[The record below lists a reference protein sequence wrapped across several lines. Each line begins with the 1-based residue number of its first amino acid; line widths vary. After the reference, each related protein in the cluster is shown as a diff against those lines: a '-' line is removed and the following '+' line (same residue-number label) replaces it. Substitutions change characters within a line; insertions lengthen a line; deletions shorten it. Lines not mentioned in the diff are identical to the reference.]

1 MALVLLVF
9 AAVLLVA
16 GMVLALTGASGRRA
30 LIPQAGAVLVVV
42 GAVFLAWFVFS
53 GDPYVN
59 GAASRWSR
67 RTSHVL
73 VYAAWAASAL
83 VAPLL
88 WRQGRAGRGSSATAA
103 FLLAAASAVVML
115 QAVAAVSQ
123 DLN

>member
-1 MALVLLVF
+1 MALVLLVMAAILF
-9 AAVLLVA
+9 AA
-16 GMVLALTGASGRRA
+16 GMLTARGRATGRLA
-30 LIPQAGAVLVVV
+30 LIPKAGAVLVVV
-42 GAVFLAWFVFS
+42 GAVFLACFVFS

-73 VYAAWAASAL
+73 VYAAWIASAII
-83 VAPLL
+83 APLL
-88 WRQGRAGRGSSATAA
+88 WRQGTRPGSDSSSA
-103 FLLAAASAVVML
+103 FLLALASAAVML

>member
-1 MALVLLVF
+1 MALVLLVL
-9 AAVLLVA
+9 AAILLAA
-16 GMVLALTGASGRRA
+16 GMLTARGRATGRLA
-30 LIPQAGAVLVVV
+30 LIPQVAAVLVLA

-59 GAASRWSR
+59 GDASRWSR

-73 VYAAWAASAL
+73 VYAAWIASA
-83 VAPLL
+83 VIAPLL
-88 WRQGRAGRGSSATAA
+88 WRQGARRGSDSSAA
-103 FLLAAASAVVML
+103 FLLALGSAAVML

>member
-1 MALVLLVF
+1 VLVL
-9 AAVLLVA
+9 
-16 GMVLALTGASGRRA
+16 
-30 LIPQAGAVLVVV
+30 V

-53 GDPYVN
+53 GDPYVD
-59 GAASRWSR
+59 GDVSRWSR

-73 VYAAWAASAL
+73 VYAAWAASAV

-88 WRQGRAGRGSSATAA
+88 WRQGRAERGPSAS
-103 FLLAAASAVVML
+103 FLPALASGVVML

>member
-1 MALVLLVF
+1 MAFLLLVL
-9 AAVLLVA
+9 AGALLVA
-16 GMVLALTGASGRRA
+16 GMVTARGGATGRRA

-42 GAVFLAWFVFS
+42 GAVVLAWFVFS
-53 GDPYVN
+53 GDPYVD
-59 GAASRWSR
+59 GDASRWSR

-88 WRQGRAGRGSSATAA
+88 WRQGRRGRASSASL
-103 FLLAAASAVVML
+103 LLALGSAVVML

>member
-1 MALVLLVF
+1 MALVLLVL
-9 AAVLLVA
+9 AGILLVA
-16 GMVLALTGASGRRA
+16 GMATARGGAGGRLALV
-30 LIPQAGAVLVVV
+30 PQAGAVLVVV

-53 GDPYVN
+53 GDPYVS
-59 GAASRWSR
+59 GDASRWSR

-73 VYAAWAASAL
+73 VYAAWAASSL

-88 WRQGRAGRGSSATAA
+88 WRQGRAGRTSAAA
-103 FLLAAASAVVML
+103 FMLAIASAVVML

>member
-1 MALVLLVF
+1 MAFLLLVL
-9 AAVLLVA
+9 AAALLVA
-16 GMVLALTGASGRRA
+16 GIVTARGGATGRRA
-30 LIPQAGAVLVVV
+30 LIPQAGAVVVVV

-53 GDPYVN
+53 GDPYVD
-59 GAASRWSR
+59 GDASRWSR

-73 VYAAWAASAL
+73 VYAAWAATAL

-88 WRQGRAGRGSSATAA
+88 WRQGRAGRGASAS
-103 FLLAAASAVVML
+103 FLLALGSAVVML

>member
-1 MALVLLVF
+1 MALVLLLM
-9 AAVLLVA
+9 AAILLAA
-16 GMVLALTGASGRRA
+16 GMLTARGRATGRLA

-67 RTSHVL
+67 RDTHVL
-73 VYAAWAASAL
+73 VYAAWIASA
-83 VAPLL
+83 VIAPLL
-88 WRQGRAGRGSSATAA
+88 WRQGTRRGSDSSAA
-103 FLLAAASAVVML
+103 FLLALASAAVVL

>member
-9 AAVLLVA
+9 AAILLVA
-16 GMVLALTGASGRRA
+16 GMVLARTGPSGRLA
-30 LIPQAGAVLVVV
+30 LVPQAGAVLVVV

-59 GAASRWSR
+59 GATSRWSR

-73 VYAAWAASAL
+73 VYAAWAASVL

-88 WRQGRAGRGSSATAA
+88 WRQGRSRRGSSASSAV
-103 FLLAAASAVVML
+103 LLAIASAVVML
-115 QAVAAVSQ
+115 QAVAAASQ